1 MAVKGEWTDWR
12 EYWLKLAF
20 HRTKI
25 VQIPRKLVVGR
36 MAEWSA
42 GGLGKKDF
50 WDRVQE
56 YGEVA
61 LPSPRHG

>member
-1 MAVKGEWTDWR
+1 M
-12 EYWLKLAF
+12 LAF

-25 VQIPRKLVVGR
+25 VQMPRQLVVGR
-36 MAEWSA
+36 MAEWTA

-56 YGEVA
+56 YGKVA
-61 LPSPRHG
+61 LPVLSHG